1 MEEKEL
7 KVELLCRGAKVAEE
21 AWGYYKRSAG
31 FPVKIGKTLVS
42 VPSLGKYQRYSFV
55 EGTPFEI
62 RLEASKWLLYR
73 DGEPV
78 TELTVADVPEFYE
91 KTTSDGVKMKKIF
104 QVCGWDCLLTGVVQS
119 CSFQGSGTE
128 CRFCGTIY
136 NPVYEGRLDR
146 KTPQQ
151 LAEAAKA
158 GAEEGM
164 KHIVITSGV
173 MPGKD
178 RGAKILLDA
187 AKRIKEEVDIP
198 VQAELAPPEDMK
210 YLEDLLEYVDSVSI
224 NVETLNQ
231 EVREKACPD
240 KSKIPYEDYFKAW
253 KLSEEV
259 LGENQVNSWY
269 IAGIGE
275 EKESILSNVERLASS
290 GVFPFLV
297 PLRPTRGTG
306 FENVPSPEPEF
317 MKEISS
323 KTAEVVMSYGLK
335 PEKNKAGCLRC
346 SACSAVR
353 DYAGR

>member
-1 MEEKEL
+1 MKEL
-7 KVELLCRGAKVAEE
+7 KVELLCRGAKVSRE
-21 AWGYYKRSAG
+21 AWDYYKRSAG
-31 FPVKIGKTLVS
+31 FPVKIEGKTLVS
-42 VPSLGKYQRYSFV
+42 VPSLGKYNRYSFI
-55 EGTPFEI
+55 ENSPFEI
-62 RLEASKWLLYR
+62 RKEEKWWLYR
-73 DGEPV
+73 NGKREV
-78 TELTVADVPEFYE
+78 ELQVADVPSFYSQR
-91 KTTSDGVKMKKIF
+91 TSDGVEMRKVF

-119 CSFQGSGTE
+119 CAYQKTNTE

-136 NPVYEGRLDR
+136 NPVYEGRLNR

-151 LAEAAKA
+151 LAEVARA
-158 GAEEGM
+158 GEKEGM

-178 RGAKILLDA
+178 RGARLLLEA
-187 AKRIKEEVDIP
+187 AKKIKEMSNLPI
-198 VQAELAPPEDMK
+198 QAELAPPEDLK
-210 YLEDLLEYVDSVSI
+210 FLEELLEYVDSVSI

-240 KSKIPYEDYFKAW
+240 KSKIPYDQYFAAW
-253 KLSEEV
+253 KLSLDV

-275 EKESILSNVERLASS
+275 SKESIKNNLERLASH

-297 PLRPTRGTG
+297 PLRPTKGTG
-306 FENVPSPEPEF
+306 FENLPSPEPE
-317 MKEISS
+317 MMMELS
-323 KTAEVVMSYGLK
+323 TAAAEAVDNYGLK